1 MKYAKKSLG
10 QNFLVDQNIIKK
22 IINLTEIYNKN
33 IVEIGPGEGALTEE
47 ILKRK
52 PKSLLV
58 VEKDHNLVKKL
69 KDKYSN
75 NKLIKICNA
84 DILKFDIEKILN
96 KNSDII
102 GNLPYNISSQILV
115 KFLKFNKWPPKFNN
129 LILMFQKELGE
140 KIIGNYPSSGYG
152 RLSILSN
159 YRLNILGKF
168 FVSPNCFFPK
178 PKVTSMVIHFQP
190 KSKILF
196 NIKHIY
202 NLEKITNIF
211 FSNRRKMIN
220 KSIKKVLNN
229 DKIKKLPDLQ
239 INLRPSDIK
248 PEFYYRITELYE
260 KK

>member
-196 NIKHIY
+196 NIKNIY

-248 PEFYYRITELYE
+248 PEFYYKITELYE